1 MFKKSKIAAA
11 IALTMS
17 ATIKADLTTDLVAYY
32 PFTGNAN
39 DASGNGNNGTV
50 YGATLTA
57 DRNGNANSAYSFNGS
72 SDYIDINLPTINT
85 TTGAKVTVNFWMNWD
100 GVDDVM
106 PFGFNLYEI
115 YLVTG
120 YFAFNTNNNDRWG
133 ISSSGLANHWVYVT
147 AIFNNGDATLSSLY
161 LDGSNRTLA
170 QLGNSSV
177 VRNVSTNARISGR
190 PNDSRYRFGGKID
203 DVRIYNRALTDTE
216 VQQLYQANL
225 TIPTTTTLISS
236 ANPASLNQNVIFTAN
251 VTATSIPTGNLTFKV
266 DGTAKQTSAL
276 NSGLA
281 NYATNTL
288 TTGAHTIR
296 AEYAGNTS
304 FAPSAAQLT
313 QTVVGKPDFVVTAA
327 TLTPTQPTSGN
338 TFTAAVT
345 VKNSGGAGDG
355 GQLRLWLNQP
365 TAQTCAAT
373 GGDKNLA
380 VGTLAAGASKILT
393 FTGLNPGLSGA
404 KILRAFVDAACAV
417 SEANDSNNQ
426 FVKGYMVK
434 DLRADFVV
442 TALTVT
448 PASPVANNLFT
459 LSATVKN
466 QGAAARPAGYLD
478 VWMNQP
484 TATACGANSDA
495 WLDIGTIAAGASKTV
510 TLSLVAE
517 TSGAKTARA
526 FVDSWC
532 ETIEANEGNNQRTLS
547 YTVQ

>member
-1 MFKKSKIAAA
+1 
-11 IALTMS
+11 
-17 ATIKADLTTDLVAYY
+17 
-32 PFTGNAN
+32 
-39 DASGNGNNGTV
+39 
-50 YGATLTA
+50 
-57 DRNGNANSAYSFNGS
+57 
-72 SDYIDINLPTINT
+72 
-85 TTGAKVTVNFWMNWD
+85 
-100 GVDDVM
+100 
-106 PFGFNLYEI
+106 
-115 YLVTG
+115 
-120 YFAFNTNNNDRWG
+120 
-133 ISSSGLANHWVYVT
+133 LANHWVYVT